1 MRSVFLVRPDAAELR
16 LRVKGVGWIWAWLP
30 AAIACGAIAF
40 ESTQLMSANHTS
52 SWLRPV
58 VERIFGHMRDNTWG
72 WVHHLIRKTGHFTG
86 YGVVCLTFLRGW
98 LLTLACCEG
107 LTDRAWRWRSCGLA
121 VASTFLVASC
131 DEIHQTFVPGRTGM
145 FSDVLLD
152 TGGAVV
158 MCGVVSVVWWFRR
171 ARRNQG

>member
-1 MRSVFLVRPDAAELR
+1 MRTVFLVRPDAAEVR
-16 LRVKGVGWIWAWLP
+16 LRVEGFGWVWVWLP
-30 AAIACGAIAF
+30 VAIACGAIAV

-52 SWLRPV
+52 SWLRPI
-58 VERIFGHMRDNTWG
+58 VERIFGRMNNNTWT

-86 YGVVCLTFLRGW
+86 YGLVCLSFLRGW
-98 LLTLACCEG
+98 LLTLARREG
-107 LTDRAWRWRSCGLA
+107 PTDEAWRWRSCGLA

-158 MCGVVSVVWWFRR
+158 MCGVVWVFRR
-171 ARRNQG
+171 ARRNQD